1 MLRELLITNL
11 ALVERLHIS
20 LGEGLTVFTGETG
33 AGKSIILQAIHLLAG
48 GKAGATWIRSGAET
62 ATVEALFELEPRHA
76 GLRRLLAEAG
86 CEEGEELV
94 VKRVISLKGGS
105 RYFVNGSLA
114 TAKLVAEVVENLLS
128 VASQHD
134 HQQLLQPRSHL
145 DFVDA
150 VGGLMEKRARV
161 GQLYDAWREAE
172 QQYADCRVLEQD
184 KERRRDLLAFECQ
197 EIAEAAVSAGEDEE
211 LIQERDRLRAADDLI
226 SLGRKSHHL
235 LSAAL
240 SDPLAVARKQLEQ
253 MAAFDSSIGPL
264 VEEIAGNCFQL
275 EDQAQG
281 LRRYLDGVV
290 TDPARLD
297 QVGERL
303 DLLQRLKRKYGGE
316 LEAVIAH
323 GREAAKELAEI
334 EAMDERLAALDAAR
348 QDAARALLAEA
359 GELSQ
364 ARRVAAEQ
372 LAGAIREALRGL
384 CFEQAIFAIDFRE
397 STGEGLAAMT
407 RLGGDRPEFLFSANP
422 GEAAKPLAKVASGGE
437 LSRVM
442 LALKT
447 ILARQD
453 QVGTVLFDEID
464 AGISGRAAEAV
475 ARSIRQ
481 LAGHHQVLCITH
493 LPQIASLADEHLL
506 VRKEVAEG
514 RTRTSITPLP
524 VEAREHELARM
535 LDGDSVSQETMAYV
549 RTLVERRTQP

>member
-1 MLRELLITNL
+1 MLRELVITNL

-20 LGEGLTVFTGETG
+20 FGEGLTVFTGETG

-48 GKAGATWIRSGAET
+48 GKAGATWIRSGADT
-62 ATVEALFELEPRHA
+62 ATVEALFELAPRHD
-76 GLRRLLAEAG
+76 GLRAVLCEAG
-86 CEEGEELV
+86 CEEGDELV
-94 VKRVISLKGGS
+94 VKRVIAQKGSS
-105 RYFVNGSLA
+105 RYFVNGGLA
-114 TAKLVAEVVENLLS
+114 TAKLVGEVVENLLS

-145 DFVDA
+145 DFIDA
-150 VGGLMEKRARV
+150 VGDLLPQRAEV
-161 GQLYDAWREAE
+161 GQLYDCWREAE
-172 QQYADCRVLEQD
+172 QQYAACRAQEQD
-184 KERRRDLLAFECQ
+184 KERRRELLAFEAR
-197 EIAEAAVSAGEDEE
+197 EIEAAAVYVGEDEE

-235 LSAAL
+235 LSDAMGN
-240 SDPLAVARKQLEQ
+240 PLAVARKHLEQ
-253 MAAFDSSIGPL
+253 MAAFDPSLGEL

-275 EDQAQG
+275 EDQAQA

-290 TDPARLD
+290 NNPVRLE

-303 DLLQRLKRKYGGE
+303 DLLQRLKRKYGGS
-316 LEAVIAH
+316 LDAVISS
-323 GREAAKELAEI
+323 GQEAARELAEI
-334 EAMDERLAALDAAR
+334 EAMDERLAALEAVRHQAGETLLAAATELSAAR
-348 QDAARALLAEA
+348 RTAAERLAE
-359 GELSQ
+359 S
-364 ARRVAAEQ
+364 
-372 LAGAIREALRGL
+372 ISEALRGL
-384 CFEQAIFAIDFRE
+384 CFEQAVFTIDFRVQA
-397 STGEGLAAMT
+397 GEGLAAMT
-407 RLGGDRPEFLFSANP
+407 RLGCDRPEFLFSANP

-493 LPQIASLADEHLL
+493 LPQIASLANNHLL
-506 VRKEVAEG
+506 VRKDVADG

-524 VEAREHELARM
+524 PSAREHELARM
-535 LDGDSVSQETMAYV
+535 LDGDSVGEQTMAYV
-549 RTLVERRTQP
+549 RTLIERKVQP